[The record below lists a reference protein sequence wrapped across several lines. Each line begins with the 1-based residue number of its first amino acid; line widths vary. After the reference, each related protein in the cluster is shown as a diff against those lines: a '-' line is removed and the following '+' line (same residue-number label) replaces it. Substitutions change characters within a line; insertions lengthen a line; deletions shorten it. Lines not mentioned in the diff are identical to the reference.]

1 MVKRMDIDEVL
12 YYLLASKKENF
23 NKTKH
28 YETRLELREE
38 DLPSEEEIL
47 KIISENKPVG
57 ILKQKDGKFKVYYE
71 NSEEHDI
78 VVVINIKSV
87 EPLSINLI
95 TIYPQNRK
103 RREK

>member
-1 MVKRMDIDEVL
+1 MDIDEVL
-12 YYLLASKKENF
+12 SYLFTSKKKNF

-38 DLPSEEEIL
+38 DLPDEEEIL
-47 KIISENKPVG
+47 KIITENKPVG

-78 VVVINIKSV
+78 VVVISV
-87 EPLSINLI
+87 KCPFLTEGASCF
-95 TIYPQNRK
+95 TERACHHQ
-103 RREK
+103 